1 MKKVL
6 VLVLVSIASSLFTNL
21 PGYTEYCFFIDGKA
35 GQKIWG
41 EYVISGEGD
50 MNVLTR
56 FFDSVKKPK
65 YSSPKGT
72 REGKFEFLL
81 TNDEYHELCFKALDA
96 DVKVISFEFSQ
107 EDQVSTLAA
116 EDHFQ
121 PIEDEVKM
129 TSRLLETV
137 YRNLHFYERRE
148 RVHRDLT
155 ERTCDNILRSVL
167 VKVVVL
173 CGISLVQIYVLRG
186 LFSSDK
192 VRV

>member
-1 MKKVL
+1 MIKSL
-6 VLVLVSIASSLFTNL
+6 LLASLTSALFTTL
-21 PGYTEYCFFIDGKA
+21 PGYTEYCFFVDGKS
-35 GQKIWG
+35 GQKLWG

-50 MNVLTR
+50 LNVLTR
-56 FFDSVKKPK
+56 FFDSMKKPK
-65 YSSPKGT
+65 YTGAKGT
-72 REGKFEFLL
+72 REGKFEFTL
-81 TNDEYHELCFKALDA
+81 TSDEYHELCFKAQDG
-96 DVKVISFEFSQ
+96 DPKVISFEFSQ
-107 EDQVSTLAA
+107 EDPVTHLAA

-167 VKVVVL
+167 VKIVVL
-173 CGISLVQIYVLRG
+173 CCISLTQIYVLRG
-186 LFSSDK
+186 LFASDK
-192 VRV
+192 TRV